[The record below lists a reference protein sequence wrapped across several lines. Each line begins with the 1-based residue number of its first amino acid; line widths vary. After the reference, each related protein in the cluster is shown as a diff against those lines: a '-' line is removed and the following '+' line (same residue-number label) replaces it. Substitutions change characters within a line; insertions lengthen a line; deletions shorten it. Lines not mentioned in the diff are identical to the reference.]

1 MPEAIIS
8 PEALQDMEDIHDHIT
23 MDNAEAAGRVIQA
36 FEEDISL
43 LSGQPELGQFKP
55 RLRHLR
61 LWVVTQFPNYLI
73 FYRARDGVVE
83 VVRVLHGARDLASIL
98 Q

>member
-8 PEALQDMEDIHDHIT
+8 PEALQDMEDIHDHIA
-23 MDNAEAAGRVIQA
+23 MDNTEAAGRVIQA

-43 LSGQPELGQFKP
+43 LSSQPELGQLKP
-55 RLRHLR
+55 RLRHLC

-73 FYRARDGVVE
+73 FYRVRDGAVE

>member
-8 PEALQDMEDIHDHIT
+8 PEALQDMEDIHDHIA
-23 MDNAEAAGRVIQA
+23 MDNTEAAGRVIQA

-43 LSGQPELGQFKP
+43 LSSQPELGQLKP

-73 FYRARDGVVE
+73 FYRFF
-83 VVRVLHGARDLASIL
+83 SKTI
-98 Q
+98 